1 MTKQTKAALP
11 SLGANKLL
19 DLLIDRGNL
28 KNDAALSRMLKVAP
42 PVVSKLRNGALPI
55 GPSMVLNIHE
65 TFDLP
70 VAAIRTFQAMDK
82 VPA

>member
-1 MTKQTKAALP
+1 MTKETKAPLP

-28 KNDAALSRMLKVAP
+28 KNDAALSRALKVAP
-42 PVVSKLRNGALPI
+42 PVISKLRTGTLQV
-55 GPSMVLNIHE
+55 GPSMLIKVMRKFGLTLPELDAVL
-65 TFDLP
+65 
-70 VAAIRTFQAMDK
+70 A